1 MNMGYDDT
9 DIVVRI
15 KSQVYKLKHRRI
27 EGFVDKSLLSACLIN
42 EIKYLFSLLDKD
54 LQKEILKQ
62 PWLDE

>member
-9 DIVVRI
+9 DIVLRI

-27 EGFVDKSLLSACLIN
+27 EGFTDKSLLSACLIN
-42 EIKYLFSLLDKD
+42 EIKYLFTMLDKEI
-54 LQKEILKQ
+54 QTEILKQ

>member
-1 MNMGYDDT
+1 MNMGYDDA

-15 KSQVYKLKHRRI
+15 KSQVYKLKHRRV

-42 EIKYLFSLLDKD
+42 EIKYLFSMLDKD

>member
-1 MNMGYDDT
+1 MGYDDT

-15 KSQVYKLKHRRI
+15 KSQVYKLKHRRV

-42 EIKYLFSLLDKD
+42 EIKYLFSMLDKD

>member
-1 MNMGYDDT
+1 MGYDDT

-42 EIKYLFSLLDKD
+42 EIKYLFSLLGKD

>member
-1 MNMGYDDT
+1 MSMGYDDT

-42 EIKYLFSLLDKD
+42 EIKYLFSLLGKD

>member
-1 MNMGYDDT
+1 MVYDDA

-15 KSQVYKLKHRRI
+15 KSQVYKLKHRRV
-27 EGFVDKSLLSACLIN
+27 EGFVDNSLLSACLIN
-42 EIKYLFSLLDKD
+42 EIKYLISMLDKD

>member
-1 MNMGYDDT
+1 MGMYESDDV
-9 DIVVRI
+9 ISRI

-27 EGFVDKSLLSACLIN
+27 EGFEDTSLLSSCLVN

-54 LQKEILKQ
+54 LQLEILNK

>member
-1 MNMGYDDT
+1 MGMFESDD
-9 DIVVRI
+9 IISRI

-27 EGFVDKSLLSACLIN
+27 EGFDDASLLSSCLVN

-54 LQKEILKQ
+54 LQLQILNK

>member
-15 KSQVYKLKHRRI
+15 KSQVYKLKHRRV

-42 EIKYLFSLLDKD
+42 EIKSKLMNFNYDCKMN
-54 LQKEILKQ
+54 
-62 PWLDE
+62 

>member
-1 MNMGYDDT
+1 MGYDDT

-54 LQKEILKQ
+54 LQREILKK

>member
-15 KSQVYKLKHRRI
+15 KSQVYKLKHRRV

-42 EIKYLFSLLDKD
+42 EIKYLFSMLDKD

>member
-42 EIKYLFSLLDKD
+42 EIKYLFSLLGKD

>member
-1 MNMGYDDT
+1 MGYDDA

-15 KSQVYKLKHRRI
+15 KSQVYKLKHRRV

-42 EIKYLFSLLDKD
+42 EIKYLFSMLDKD

>member
-1 MNMGYDDT
+1 MGYDDT

-15 KSQVYKLKHRRI
+15 KSQVYKLKHRRV

-42 EIKYLFSLLDKD
+42 EIKYLFSLLGKD

>member
-1 MNMGYDDT
+1 MGMFESG
-9 DIVVRI
+9 DIVSRI

-27 EGFVDKSLLSACLIN
+27 EGFEDASLLSSCLVN

-54 LQKEILKQ
+54 LQLEILNK

>member
-1 MNMGYDDT
+1 MGYDDT

>member
-1 MNMGYDDT
+1 MGMFESDDV
-9 DIVVRI
+9 ISRI

-27 EGFVDKSLLSACLIN
+27 EGFEDASLLSSCLVN

-54 LQKEILKQ
+54 LQLEILNK

>member
-1 MNMGYDDT
+1 MGYDDT

-15 KSQVYKLKHRRI
+15 KSQVYKLKHRRV

-54 LQKEILKQ
+54 LQQEILKQ